1 MNTEKSGW
9 EGKASSYSRKATNKS
24 EKKHEIRRS
33 PFGNH
38 HPHNRFREGSLM
50 DTKSSGWQ
58 FNEDYLY
65 TEELLI
71 KEGQMGT
78 WTWRNV

>member
-1 MNTEKSGW
+1 
-9 EGKASSYSRKATNKS
+9 
-24 EKKHEIRRS
+24 
-33 PFGNH
+33 
-38 HPHNRFREGSLM
+38 M
-50 DTKSSGWQ
+50 DTKSSGWK
-58 FNEDYLY
+58 FEEDYLY